1 MCVLV
6 YGLVFSVNFNIL
18 IGVCLCGVF
27 SMNALSVNQL
37 AYKLAQ
43 KLLVNPELYGVVVS
57 KSTAGA
63 VIIDAGVKAPGGF
76 EAGKVLTEL
85 CLGGA
90 GRVDC
95 GFKLY
100 GEIDFPSVT
109 VTTDFPAVACLGSQ
123 FAGWRIKE
131 EDNIAI
137 GSGPARAIALKPKEV
152 YEEINYTDPCDKTVI
167 VLESNQLPTDILI
180 EKVTK
185 ACNVAPENL
194 IVAVAPTASIAGLTQ
209 VTGRVVEVGIHK
221 LKTVGLDPKC
231 IKYAM
236 GYAPISPS
244 GPDFEVAM
252 ARTNDAILYGGTV
265 FCAVEYDDEAKLQ
278 EIVNQ
283 TPSMMSKDYG
293 KPFLQ
298 IFREADKDFYKI
310 DHNLFAPAIII
321 VNNIKT
327 GRTFK
332 AGKINPKVL
341 LESLGF

>member
-1 MCVLV
+1 MK
-6 YGLVFSVNFNIL
+6 
-18 IGVCLCGVF
+18 
-27 SMNALSVNQL
+27 ALSVNQL
-37 AYKLAQ
+37 AYQMAQ
-43 KLLVNPELYGVVVS
+43 KLLDNPELYGVAVS

-63 VIIDAGVKAPGGF
+63 TIIDAGVKVPGGF
-76 EAGKVLTEL
+76 EAGKILTEL
-85 CLGGA
+85 CLGAA
-90 GRVDC
+90 GKVDI
-95 GFKLY
+95 GFKSY

-109 VTTDFPAVACLGSQ
+109 VTTDFPAIACLGAQ

-131 EDNIAI
+131 GDNIAI

-152 YEEINYTDPCDKTVI
+152 YEEIGYTDACDKAVI
-167 VLESNQLPTDILI
+167 VLESNQLPTDVLI

-231 IKYAM
+231 IKYAI

-244 GPDFEVAM
+244 DPDFEVAM
-252 ARTNDAILYGGTV
+252 ARTNDAILYGGIV

-278 EIVNQ
+278 EIVKQ

-298 IFREADKDFYKI
+298 IFRDADKDFYKI
-310 DHNLFAPAIII
+310 DNNLFAPAVIMI
-321 VNNIKT
+321 NNVKT

-332 AGKINPKVL
+332 AGKINPKIL
-341 LESLGF
+341 SESLGF